1 LKCGSPRRLAAF
13 FFKQAANVL
22 TDVVYSG
29 EVKSK
34 AMTSHRTPKNPVLIL
49 GAGINGAA
57 LAREL
62 VLNGVSVV
70 VVDRQDLAAGTTAYS
85 SRLIHGGLRYL
96 EYGDFELVRESLA
109 ERTRWL
115 RLAPHLVKPLRLFI
129 PVENRW
135 GGFGAALRNFIGL
148 ARRPE
153 QQTQRK
159 TRGLWAI
166 RAGLWLYDRYA
177 RDQTLGRYRV
187 HRLPDSQLPS
197 VNREKYRWA
206 CAYYDAQLCFPERF
220 TLELLLDARQAAREA
235 GVEFQLFTYH
245 RAVRRDERIEIV
257 ALDGRSTSLPFMP
270 AAIINAT
277 GAWVDLTLSEL
288 GVPSKK
294 LLGGTKGSHF
304 VTFQRELVELLDGN
318 GVYAEAADGRPVFI
332 LPFGEAVL
340 VGTTDETFAGDPD
353 TARATP
359 AELRYLMAA
368 VHEVFPQITL
378 DDAGIELVY
387 SGVRPLPAT
396 GPTTPAAIT
405 RRHWLEEHTSTDLP
419 CYSIVG
425 GKLTTCRSLAES
437 AARTILAR
445 LGRPQRASSQERPL
459 PGSEHSPS
467 AAQHAERNA
476 IQNESSFDDQAL
488 AERFSVS
495 VESIAAVRGLYGTRT
510 QTVLPACLK
519 GNHAMA
525 SEERTLLH
533 GTPYPIGLARY
544 MVEHE
549 WVRRLEDFVER
560 RLMLLYHRPLT
571 RRCLEQLADVL
582 VTAGVLEATQRGPE
596 IESTV
601 ERLRDRFKKRT
612 T

>member
-1 LKCGSPRRLAAF
+1 MKP
-13 FFKQAANVL
+13 
-22 TDVVYSG
+22 
-29 EVKSK
+29 K
-34 AMTSHRTPKNPVLIL
+34 ATTSHRTPKDPVLIL

-129 PVENRW
+129 PVESRW
-135 GGFGAALRNFIGL
+135 GGFGAALRNFLGV
-148 ARRPE
+148 RQRPE
-153 QQTQRK
+153 QQPPHQK
-159 TRGLWAI
+159 RGLWTI

-177 RDQTLGRYRV
+177 RDQTLTRYRV
-187 HRLPDSQLPS
+187 YRLPDPQLPF
-197 VNREKYRWA
+197 VNREKYHWA
-206 CAYYDAQLCFPERF
+206 CAYYDAQLRFPERF
-220 TLELLLDARQAAREA
+220 TLELLIDARQIARDA
-235 GVEFQLFTYH
+235 GIEFQLFTYH
-245 RAVRRDERIEIV
+245 RAVRSDERIKIV
-257 ALDGRSTSLPFMP
+257 ALDGRSTSLSFAPT
-270 AAIINAT
+270 AIINAT
-277 GAWVDLTLSEL
+277 GAWADLTLSEL

-304 VTFQRELVELLDGN
+304 VTFHRELVELLDGN

-340 VGTTDETFAGDPD
+340 VGTTDEPFDGDPD

-368 VHEVFPQITL
+368 VHEVFPQVTL
-378 DDAGIELVY
+378 EDTDIELVY

-396 GPTTPAAIT
+396 GPATPAAIT
-405 RRHWLEEHTSTDLP
+405 RRHWLEEHAGASVP
-419 CYSIVG
+419 CYSIIG

-437 AARTILAR
+437 AAHTILAR
-445 LGRPQRASSQERPL
+445 LGQPQGALSDERPL
-459 PGSEHSPS
+459 PGSQTEP
-467 AAQHAERNA
+467 ADDERT
-476 IQNESSFDDQAL
+476 L
-488 AERFSVS
+488 AESCSVS
-495 VESIAAVRGLYGTRT
+495 IETIAAVRSLYGRRT
-510 QTVLPACLK
+510 KTVLSACLHGAEHVVFEPQK
-519 GNHAMA
+519 
-525 SEERTLLH
+525 LLD
-533 GTPYPIGLARY
+533 GTHYPIALARY

-582 VTAGVLEATQRGPE
+582 VQSKVLQLDDVDRE
-596 IESTV
+596 IGGIL
-601 ERLRDRFKKRT
+601 ERLQDRFQKRVT
-612 T
+612 